1 MYILIYNFL
10 SKIKYILL
18 YILIISVSS
27 HAGNIKI
34 GTISIDPT
42 TEIKRI
48 TPLVKYLAKH
58 LDIYNINDGKVVIAK
73 DAISMA
79 HYMKEGKVDI
89 MIESVFP
96 SLLVNHFTDSKILLR
111 RWKKG
116 VSQYSSVIISKN
128 DVENLQQLKGSV
140 IAFDHPYSTTG
151 FFIPK
156 TMFFENGFQ
165 IISQKKSPNKIIP
178 ESIRYIFSNSDENT
192 FFWVIRD
199 IVKAGAMDYPS
210 YLYYSEEHPNALKIL
225 YKSAPIP
232 RHIVSFRSDI
242 SPQLLEK
249 IIDLLTH
256 LDQTDDGRLILKN
269 FQNTLKFDRL
279 PIECIKQMESFKKT
293 IQTYYRE
300 YLK

>member
-1 MYILIYNFL
+1 MSFLKILSDYLLILFL
-10 SKIKYILL
+10 F
-18 YILIISVSS
+18 LISS
-27 HAGNIKI
+27 SAYAKNITI

-42 TEIKRI
+42 GEIEKI
-48 TPLVKYLAKH
+48 TPLVKYLAKKI
-58 LDIYNINDGKVVIAK
+58 DPDNIKSGKVVIAK

-128 DVENLQQLKGSV
+128 DVENLQQLNGSV

-156 TMFFENGFQ
+156 TMFFKNGFQ
-165 IISQKKSPNKIIP
+165 IIPKKHSPNKIIP
-178 ESIRYIFSNSDENT
+178 KSIKYIFSNSDENT

-210 YLYYSEEHPNALKIL
+210 YLYYSKEHPNSLKIL
-225 YKSAPIP
+225 YKSKPIP

-242 SPQLLEK
+242 SPQLLERL
-249 IIDLLTH
+249 IDLLTH
-256 LDQTDDGRLILKN
+256 LDQTEEGRLILKN

-279 PIECIKQMESFKKT
+279 PIEGIKQMDSFKKT
-293 IQTYYRE
+293 IKTYYRE